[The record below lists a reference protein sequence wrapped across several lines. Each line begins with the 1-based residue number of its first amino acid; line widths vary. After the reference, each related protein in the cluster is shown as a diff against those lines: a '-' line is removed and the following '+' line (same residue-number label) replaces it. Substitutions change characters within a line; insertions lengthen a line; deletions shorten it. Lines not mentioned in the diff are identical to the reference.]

1 MAGQILKITK
11 EGVFADGLPT
21 TTYNGVRI
29 DGLAKF
35 ADVLRDGVVEIEL
48 MQSDTK
54 GKYGVAG
61 KPAPDADGRY
71 TWIRVKTNVK
81 WSDWIF
87 RADYSGIDNGAN
99 ILKQHILKDAGV
111 LHSNKRSD
119 FRSMVREDLKIKR

>member
-71 TWIRVKTNVK
+71 TPGFPIRISTGQSSFPAHRRFSQVITSFIV
-81 WSDWIF
+81 F
-87 RADYSGIDNGAN
+87 
-99 ILKQHILKDAGV
+99 
-111 LHSNKRSD
+111 
-119 FRSMVREDLKIKR
+119 

>member
-11 EGVFADGLPT
+11 EGVFADGQPT
-21 TTYNGVRI
+21 ITYNGVRI
-29 DGLAKF
+29 DGMGKF
-35 ADVLRDGVVEIEL
+35 ADVLRDGVVEVEL

-61 KPAPDADGRY
+61 SPSPDADGRY

-87 RADYSGIDNGAN
+87 RADYSGIDRGATV
-99 ILKQHILKDAGV
+99 LKQNILKDACL

-119 FRSMVREDLKIKR
+119 FRSMVREDLKVKR